1 MPFYPLDKIEK
12 IFTQD
17 RLPCALL
24 PGNEW
29 HSRLGKKKLIEN
41 AERSGI
47 MLPMLKQ
54 QVTGNAMQCS
64 RESRKHHVGW
74 LCFFTYSMTRND
86 QKEAHNINNKAHRG
100 K

>member
-29 HSRLGKKKLIEN
+29 HSRLGKKKFIEN
-41 AERSGI
+41 AEKEWYYASNA
-47 MLPMLKQ
+47 KA
-54 QVTGNAMQCS
+54 TGNRQRNAMQ
-64 RESRKHHVGW
+64 
-74 LCFFTYSMTRND
+74 
-86 QKEAHNINNKAHRG
+86 
-100 K
+100 